1 MQTLQCPTE
10 ECDNVDVNTL
20 MHQPQPLTVHVLGC
34 CEWFLIAQALPGA
47 LLLPKR
53 IKTDGDKFQFLRGT
67 CGMKG
72 NKL

>member
-1 MQTLQCPTE
+1 
-10 ECDNVDVNTL
+10 

-67 CGMKG
+67 CEMKG